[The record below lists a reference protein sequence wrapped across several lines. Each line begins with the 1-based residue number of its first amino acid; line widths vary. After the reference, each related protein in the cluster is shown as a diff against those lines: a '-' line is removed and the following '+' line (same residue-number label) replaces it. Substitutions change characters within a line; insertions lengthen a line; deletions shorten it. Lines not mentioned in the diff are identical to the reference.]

1 MTLPQT
7 VQQTV
12 QQTLHVARRRA
23 STPVSCQRGGAALLP
38 GRVPRVARL
47 LALALRLEQLLHHGT
62 VASYAELAR
71 LGRVSSARISQIM
84 NLRWLAPDIQEALLF
99 LPPVPH
105 GRARLTLAHLQ
116 HVAAALD
123 WPTQRQR
130 WHALRLA
137 VGPCP
142 DHASDLGAPCS
153 DHDPHSPTGA
163 CSSPR
168 SADHAP
174 G

>member
-7 VQQTV
+7 I
-12 QQTLHVARRRA
+12 QQTLHVPRCQAP
-23 STPVSCQRGGAALLP
+23 TPVACQRGGAAPLP
-38 GRVPRVARL
+38 GRVPRLARL

-62 VASYAELAR
+62 VHSSAELAR

-99 LPPVPH
+99 LPPVPR

-116 HVAAALD
+116 RVAAALD

-130 WHALRLA
+130 WQALRQALRL
-137 VGPCP
+137 CP
-142 DHASDLGAPCS
+142 DHGAPPT
-153 DHDPHSPTGA
+153 DQDPLPPTQA
-163 CSSPR
+163 RSTPR
-168 SADHAP
+168 SADHAAV
-174 G
+174 